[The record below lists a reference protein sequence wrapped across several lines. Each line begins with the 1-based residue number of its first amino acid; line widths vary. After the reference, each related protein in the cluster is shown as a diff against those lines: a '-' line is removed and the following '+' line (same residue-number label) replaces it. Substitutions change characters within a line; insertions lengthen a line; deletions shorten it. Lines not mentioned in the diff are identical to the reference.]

1 MTVLVTDPSAFFFPA
16 EAKAAAA
23 ASLPRSSKS
32 DPPLSDKTS
41 KANTSEASKCARVCL
56 THGSKKI
63 VPDPLS

>member
-23 ASLPRSSKS
+23 SLPRSSKS
-32 DPPLSDKTS
+32 DPSLSDKTS

>member
-16 EAKAAAA
+16 EAKAAA

>member
-16 EAKAAAA
+16 EAAAAA